1 MQRCEV
7 SLRGEVGRHKHISDR
22 CLLCWEI
29 LPLNEILGSKLVV
42 SRIRRVAPRR
52 QGRISLHGETGVKMS
67 VAGVEE
73 LRKSRLARFLF
84 GPILRLLRRF
94 APALFLFTPALFFE
108 KQLLAIGRLFGRG
121 YNSRMSRFVR

>member
-1 MQRCEV
+1 M

-94 APALFLFTPALFFE
+94 VPALFFE